1 MSTPAHFNSEIILQT
16 VRAQSSRVPTPL
28 PDDPYVAIRQAHLVD
43 MDTESGPVKDLR
55 ETEVP
60 QPLVV
65 VPSLIPSSDVLHLT
79 VGQAHTPA
87 IVGTEFEPEEAPS
100 ETEEFKASEPS
111 DTRIT
116 SSHSS
121 ASSDS
126 TAPLSPDHLLT
137 QTSPTPTPTRVSFTA
152 ANHVVALTPGSAIT
166 IPETANEFAIKDA
179 WLRMKEMLLNCHGH
193 NMSKGNIIK
202 IFYHGLSEITQEV
215 LNATVGG
222 IFLYKTPNQA
232 YQLFE
237 DKVLL
242 KLDWAKNQ
250 KIKPSL
256 KKNVAFADGGSI
268 NSDTNKIMA
277 RMDAM
282 TLKMDAQYKEL
293 QSNAK
298 KQNPILMKMTSLCP
312 VKKNQN
318 SCKFFNLETKFDRLA
333 DKQYGQPSGSLPSN
347 TQPNPKGHNSKAY
360 QPPQSRNE
368 HVNVVFTRSGKSY
381 NPPVNPNEEHNKTK
395 DPINF
400 DSDDEDDEPTP

>member
-28 PDDPYVAIRQAHLVD
+28 PDDPYVAVRQAHLVD

-126 TAPLSPDHLLT
+126 TAPLSPDHPLT
-137 QTSPTPTPTRVSFTA
+137 QTSPTPTPTRVSFTMDTRASNSELVEPLPEPERTLNRRLRRRNRRVPYDQRTNPPQYPRIVYPPILDINHFCHFLDILLNYNPMDDEPMWA
-152 ANHVVALTPGSAIT
+152 ADHVVALTLGSAIT
-166 IPETANEFAIKDA
+166 IPETVNEFAIKALFDRLLGEIRAFSQHENESLTDA
-179 WLRMKEMLLNCHGH
+179 WLCMKEILQNCHGQ
-193 NMSKGNIIK
+193 NLSKGNIIK

-215 LNATVGG
+215 LNAAAGG
-222 IFLYKTPNQA
+222 IFIYKTNQA
-232 YQLFE
+232 YQLLE

-250 KIKPSL
+250 KTKSSL
-256 KKNVAFADGGSI
+256 KKTVAFTDEGSS
-268 NSDTNKIMA
+268 NTDTDKNMA

-282 TLKMDAQYKEL
+282 TIKMDAQYKEL
-293 QSNAK
+293 QSRAK
-298 KQNPILMKMTSLCP
+298 
-312 VKKNQN
+312 
-318 SCKFFNLETKFDRLA
+318 
-333 DKQYGQPSGSLPSN
+333 
-347 TQPNPKGHNSKAY
+347 
-360 QPPQSRNE
+360 
-368 HVNVVFTRSGKSY
+368 
-381 NPPVNPNEEHNKTK
+381 
-395 DPINF
+395 
-400 DSDDEDDEPTP
+400 